1 MLEFLKTKGIW
12 LVAGVLCVGAVVFI
26 FVPYAQKAQKTQI
39 ALISLESQKDQLNKL
54 FLMKEIPNPSWIDKG
69 QTVARDVQKRF
80 EASKLFFANQ
90 RRVCQ
95 TRRFYTDEFGMARE
109 PIKGSLQWLG
119 RYETEFQ
126 AMRAEL
132 AAVATAGG
140 GAAWLPKPMTVWGT
154 RLPQD
159 AEITTAMLEFWLQK
173 DLAGLLSN
181 SEPKDLD
188 NYLSRQIPEVG
199 TGFNLIR
206 NGNPKEPVGALLR
219 LVSDN
224 RLTEQQ
230 LRTILKQILVGAE
243 GGNLANLL
251 SAYVLTTGPAAQP
264 ETVWTTVQAVTT
276 DRSQVG
282 ALQRLQNDND
292 WSNLYTFAM
301 DLKTVRFRNDL
312 TDLLDNHKAEN
323 PRFGHLI
330 TLLQE
335 TDPREQ
341 ASQLNQIDLP
351 KDNRPPDWSLQNVAE
366 AISCL
371 LVVAKQEDYDL
382 LVKNH
387 GTPPL
392 HVDRLMLLA
401 QRPQAR
407 VSGVPRP
414 EAMGE
419 RLSGQMAA
427 IPFGGVKDL
436 YYSIGLELSVRLG
449 FQDIPQL
456 TRRLSGSDWCISI
469 DDFSMTRLAGPL
481 ALPGAVGAEE
491 EAFGE
496 LTAPE
501 AGAEGIQVRRGE
513 TLPVLVAMR
522 GQARSFLPLYLV
534 KFPPKAAPKPAAP
547 APRPPAPVGGNVP
560 GAVPVK

>member
-1 MLEFLKTKGIW
+1 MLEFLKTKGVW
-12 LVAGVLCVGAVVFI
+12 LVAAVLCVSAIVFI
-26 FVPYAQKAQKTQI
+26 FVPYAQKARKTQI
-39 ALISLESQKDQLNKL
+39 AQTSLESQKGQLNKL
-54 FLMKEIPNPSWIDKG
+54 SLLKEIPNSSWIDKG
-69 QTVARDVQKRF
+69 QTVAQDVQKRF

-90 RRVCQ
+90 RHVCQ
-95 TRRFYTDEFGMARE
+95 SRRFYTDEFGMARE

-132 AAVATAGG
+132 AALATAGG
-140 GAAWLPKPMTVWGT
+140 GAAWLPKPMTVWGS

-159 AEITTAMLEFWLQK
+159 VEITTAMLEFWLQK
-173 DLAGLLSN
+173 DLADLLSN

-206 NGNPKEPVGALLR
+206 NGNPKEPVAALLR
-219 LVSDN
+219 LVSDKH
-224 RLTEQQ
+224 LTEQQ
-230 LRTILKQILVGAE
+230 LRTILKQILVGAQ

-251 SAYVLTTGPAAQP
+251 SAYVLTATPGAPP

-276 DRSQVG
+276 DRSQLG
-282 ALQRLQNDND
+282 ALERLQNDND
-292 WSNLYTFAM
+292 WSNLYSFAM

-312 TDLLDNHKAEN
+312 TGLLGNHKAEN

-330 TLLQE
+330 TLIEE

-351 KDNRPPDWSLQNVAE
+351 KDNRPPDWSLQSVAE

-371 LVVAKQEDYDL
+371 LVVANREDYDL

-387 GTPPL
+387 GTPPVR
-392 HVDRLMLLA
+392 VDRLMLSA

-407 VSGVPRP
+407 VYVAPRL
-414 EAMGE
+414 EMMDE
-419 RLSGQMAA
+419 RLSGQTVA
-427 IPFGGVKDL
+427 IPLGGVKDL
-436 YYSIGLELSVRLG
+436 YYSIGLDLSVRLG

-456 TRRLSGSDWCISI
+456 IRRLSSSDWCISI
-469 DDFSMTRLAGPL
+469 DDFSMTILAGSL
-481 ALPGAVGAEE
+481 AVPSAAGAEE
-491 EAFGE
+491 KAFSE

-501 AGAEGIQVRRGE
+501 GGAEGIQVRRGE
-513 TLPVLVAMR
+513 TLPVLVTMR
-522 GQARSFLPLYLV
+522 CQARSFLPLYLS
-534 KFPPKAAPKPAAP
+534 KFAPKPSAKPPAPAAAKAAAPPGPPAP
-547 APRPPAPVGGNVP
+547 AP
-560 GAVPVK
+560 VK